1 MKRTGWLSSDAAWRK
16 DVRSTLDRVRR
27 LVPGI
32 PPSAIPDFV
41 QSVFGKWQRLGLVK
55 RFVVV
60 STAVVLLGMLTIGFW
75 VSTKIED
82 GVTRYTAVTAAL
94 YVDGLIAPLAQDL
107 RHRDEISKQNADKID
122 AIIQA
127 QRQSGTQLVAVKLWK
142 QNGVIA
148 YSTWKDLIGKKLKPT
163 EHLKNAWQGNVSAEY
178 DHVVH
183 EDSSVERSGGGRL
196 LEVYAPVFSSE
207 DGRVIAVSEFYFA
220 ADMLGDE
227 LAAATTQ
234 SWLVVGLTT
243 LAIVLALFGLV
254 LNASSTIERQNTA
267 MQRQIGSLRKLVDQ
281 NRELRKRIQRAYVRS
296 TQRNER
302 LLRRLGS
309 ELHDGPAQLLGLALL
324 RLDSLFKK
332 PKGASGDRETADKP
346 PADLEIVRGAL
357 QDSMREI
364 RNLSSGFALPQLDR
378 MNLAEVVQLVVRNHE
393 KRTSTKVD
401 LQFATGIAD
410 VSNTAK
416 ECIYRFLQ
424 EALNNSFRHAMGVQ
438 QKVEVFDDDAN
449 LIVRASDGGPGLQ
462 DDFAP
467 APDGGL
473 GLPGLR
479 DRVEALDG
487 SLLITSAASQ
497 GTMLTASFDPG
508 KISMREDGDD

>member
-1 MKRTGWLSSDAAWRK
+1 MKLTDWWSAEAWWRK
-16 DVRSTLDRVRR
+16 DIRSSLDRVRR
-27 LVPGI
+27 FIPVVSSSAMPG
-32 PPSAIPDFV
+32 FV
-41 QSVFGKWQRLGLVK
+41 RSLLGKWQRLGLVK

-60 STAVVLLGMLTIGFW
+60 PTAVVLLGMLTIGFW
-75 VSTKIED
+75 VSKKIEE

-107 RHRDEISKQNADKID
+107 RHRDEISTQNASKID

-127 QRQSGTQLVAVKLWK
+127 QRQSGSQLVAVKLWK
-142 QNGVIA
+142 QDGVIA
-148 YSTWKDLIGKKLKPT
+148 YSTWKDLIGKQLKPT
-163 EHLKNAWQGNVSAEY
+163 ENLKSAWRGIVSAEY

-183 EDSSVERSGGGRL
+183 EASSVERSGGGRL

-234 SWLVVGLTT
+234 SWLVVGVTT

-281 NRELRKRIQRAYVRS
+281 NRKLRNRIQRAYVRS

-309 ELHDGPAQLLGLALL
+309 ELHDGPAQLLGLALI

-332 PKGASGDRETADKP
+332 PTGTPGDSEAADKP

-364 RNLSSGFALPQLDR
+364 RNLSSGFVLPQLDQ
-378 MNLAEVVQLVVRNHE
+378 MNLSEVVQLVVRNHE

-401 LQFATGIAD
+401 MKFQTEVVD

-424 EALNNSFRHAMGVQ
+424 EALNNSFRHAMGVR
-438 QKVEVFDDDAN
+438 QKVEVFDDQGN
-449 LIVRASDGGPGLQ
+449 LVVRASDGGPGLQ
-462 DDFAP
+462 DDYKP

-487 SLLITSAASQ
+487 SLVIASQ
-497 GTMLTASFDPG
+497 AGQGTALTASFDPR
-508 KISMREDGDD
+508 KISTREDGDD